1 MDKEDVVYLVNE
13 MLLSHKKKKW
23 NNAICSHMDG
33 PRDISKWRNYT
44 QYFKITYMGKES
56 EKNKILAYMCV

>member
-1 MDKEDVVYLVNE
+1 MVYLFNE
-13 MLLSHKKKKW
+13 MLLSHKKKW

-33 PRDISKWRNYT
+33 PRDKSKWRNYT